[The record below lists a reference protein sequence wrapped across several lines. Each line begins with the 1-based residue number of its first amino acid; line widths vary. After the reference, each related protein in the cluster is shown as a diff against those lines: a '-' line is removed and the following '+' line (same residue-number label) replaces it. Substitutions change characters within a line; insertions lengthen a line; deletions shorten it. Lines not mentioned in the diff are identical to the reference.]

1 MPSATS
7 WGESARIYD
16 SHICAG
22 DEDRS
27 AIFLRLSICRT
38 DKASFVSNFLPAYPE
53 IVILIGPSFSG
64 LGDGVAL
71 DLSEDLDIMSREALV
86 TTLGLHT
93 RFPEEHKAW
102 ESSKREIGNRFQQ
115 ILSQR
120 RTEIHAKIERES
132 EEVGAEVE
140 EVVVSELLNLFP

>member
-1 MPSATS
+1 M
-7 WGESARIYD
+7 
-16 SHICAG
+16 
-22 DEDRS
+22 
-27 AIFLRLSICRT
+27 LS
-38 DKASFVSNFLPAYPE
+38 
-53 IVILIGPSFSG
+53 
-64 LGDGVAL
+64 
-71 DLSEDLDIMSREALV
+71 LSEDLDIMSREALV